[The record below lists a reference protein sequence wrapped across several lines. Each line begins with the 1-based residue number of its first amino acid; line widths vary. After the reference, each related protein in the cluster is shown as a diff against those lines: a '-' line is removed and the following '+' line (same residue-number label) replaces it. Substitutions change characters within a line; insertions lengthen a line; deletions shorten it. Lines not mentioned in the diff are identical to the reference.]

1 MNYDSETFEDGEI
14 LLDGNSYVNCYF
26 RRVKFIFTGILPV
39 HLTNNKLID
48 CSWAFV
54 GPAMETVSFM
64 SGLYN
69 GFESGRELIDRTFE
83 NIRMAQLAN
92 SEQPQISFKP
102 TVFIGHGH
110 STDYLRLTVFL
121 QNQDFKVETF
131 ESGPRAGMTAKEVL
145 ETMAARASIAFLVH
159 TAEDEQEDGKI
170 RARQNVVHETG
181 LFQGRLGFK
190 RAIVMR
196 EQGCADFS
204 NLSGVQEIW
213 YQKDQLPGSF
223 NEVLSVIK
231 REFPQAL

>member
-170 RARQNVVHETG
+170 RARPECCPRDRIVSRSTRVQTSHCHARTRMCG
-181 LFQGRLGFK
+181 FQQSFW
-190 RAIVMR
+190 RAGDLVSK
-196 EQGCADFS
+196 GPVA
-204 NLSGVQEIW
+204 W
-213 YQKDQLPGSF
+213 
-223 NEVLSVIK
+223 VL
-231 REFPQAL
+231 Q